1 MADKNL
7 LTIAETAELLACSA
21 GFVRKKI
28 SLTVANQPGG
38 WPTTVFCNLQPNGAK
53 SLFRVN
59 RTALEAYLNTSNDE
73 TKSTAVTEASI
84 SDDGGCATGNCPV

>member
-28 SLTVANQPGG
+28 ALTVGNQPGG

-59 RTALEAYLNTSNDE
+59 RSALEAYLNQPNANETVTSATSE
-73 TKSTAVTEASI
+73 TA
-84 SDDGGCATGNCPV
+84 GGECSTGNCPV

>member
-1 MADKNL
+1 MAEKNL
-7 LTIAETAELLACSA
+7 LTIAETAEMLACSA

-28 SLTVANQPGG
+28 ALIVGNQPGG

-59 RTALEAYLNTSNDE
+59 RTALEAYLNSSNDE
-73 TKSTAVTEASI
+73 TQPTTTIETTGTDPCS
-84 SDDGGCATGNCPV
+84 TGNCPV